1 MFEAV
6 GEFYWEKYFTNIRQN
21 LVQGGTAGL
30 QVITIDNSRLDK
42 YRSNPD
48 FIQLRVFPGGM
59 LPSEE
64 AITQATVNSGLN
76 IALKNSFASSYALT
90 LKEWR
95 ERFLTAWP
103 YIEQQGFDQKFNR
116 LWTYYLSY

>member
-1 MFEAV
+1 
-6 GEFYWEKYFTNIRQN
+6 
-21 LVQGGTAGL
+21 
-30 QVITIDNSRLDK
+30 
-42 YRSNPD
+42 
-48 FIQLRVFPGGM
+48 M

-116 LWTYYLSY
+116 LWTYYLSYCEAGFLSGTISVGQYRLEKN